1 MDKDN
6 DKRDTI
12 EVDPSKVR
20 ITGAKDRS
28 FFGSVFDIFGDS
40 DGDEGEDFPVDVFDR
55 DFIEVDDVEVIEAD
69 EAQSSGAGR
78 DGGKKPS
85 AFDKFRSKF
94 RK

>member
-1 MDKDN
+1 M
-6 DKRDTI
+6 
-12 EVDPSKVR
+12 
-20 ITGAKDRS
+20 
-28 FFGSVFDIFGDS
+28 
-40 DGDEGEDFPVDVFDR
+40 DVFDR

-69 EAQSSGAGR
+69 EAQSSGVGR